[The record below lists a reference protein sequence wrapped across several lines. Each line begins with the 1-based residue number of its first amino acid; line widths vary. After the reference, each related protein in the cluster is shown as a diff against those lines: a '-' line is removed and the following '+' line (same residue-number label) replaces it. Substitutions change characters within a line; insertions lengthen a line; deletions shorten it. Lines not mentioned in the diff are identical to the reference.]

1 MKKAT
6 HKVSLLK
13 ACNGLL
19 SGALALLGY
28 TSCDSLGIGG
38 ETPLEYGTPYAKY
51 EIKGKVT
58 DRDTKTAIE
67 GARIIV
73 KPMQWKSDETFPPQA
88 FDTLQ
93 TDKDGNYLYQNEMT
107 MTDRYRVVC
116 EDPSGTLK
124 ADSAI
129 VEMDPQGGEGWYQGS
144 DSQEVNFELE
154 KRQQP

>member
-1 MKKAT
+1 MKKTT
-6 HKVSLLK
+6 HKFSWLK
-13 ACNGLL
+13 ACNSLL
-19 SGALALLGY
+19 SGTLALLGY
-28 TSCDSLGIGG
+28 TSCDSSGIGG

-58 DRDTKTAIE
+58 DRDTKAAIE

-107 MTDRYRVVC
+107 MIDRFRVVC
-116 EDPSGTLK
+116 EDPSGALK
-124 ADSAI
+124 ADSATI
-129 VEMDPQGGEGWYQGS
+129 KMDPQGGEGWYQGS
-144 DSQEVNFELE
+144 DSQEVDFELKKQE
-154 KRQQP
+154 P

>member
-1 MKKAT
+1 MKK
-6 HKVSLLK
+6 KSLNVRWLK
-13 ACNGLL
+13 ICNGLL
-19 SGALALLGY
+19 SGTLALLGY
-28 TSCDSLGIGG
+28 TSCDSSDEPGV
-38 ETPLEYGTPYAKY
+38 EYGTPYAKY

-58 DRDTKTAIE
+58 DQDTKAAVE

-73 KPMQWKSDETFPPQA
+73 KPLQWKSDETFPPQA
-88 FDTLQ
+88 FDTLK
-93 TDKDGNYLYQNEMT
+93 TDKGGDYLFLNEM
-107 MTDRYRVVC
+107 MVTDRYRVVC

>member
-1 MKKAT
+1 MKKTA
-6 HKVSLLK
+6 HNVRWLKV
-13 ACNGLL
+13 CNGLL

-28 TSCDSLGIGG
+28 ASCDSSD
-38 ETPLEYGTPYAKY
+38 EPAEEYGTPYAKY

-58 DRDTKTAIE
+58 DRDTKAAIE

-107 MTDRYRVVC
+107 MIDRFRVVC
-116 EDPSGTLK
+116 EDPLGALK
-124 ADSAI
+124 ADSATI
-129 VEMDPQGGEGWYQGS
+129 KMDPQGGKGWYQGS
-144 DSQEVNFELE
+144 DSQEVDFELKKQE
-154 KRQQP
+154 P

>member
-28 TSCDSLGIGG
+28 TSCDSLG
-38 ETPLEYGTPYAKY
+38 ETPDEYGTPYAKY

-58 DRDTKTAIE
+58 DRDTKAAIE

-73 KPMQWKSDETFPPQA
+73 LCNGSRTRHSLRRLLTPCRPTR
-88 FDTLQ
+88 T
-93 TDKDGNYLYQNEMT
+93 
-107 MTDRYRVVC
+107 
-116 EDPSGTLK
+116 
-124 ADSAI
+124 AI
-129 VEMDPQGGEGWYQGS
+129 TSTRM
-144 DSQEVNFELE
+144 
-154 KRQQP
+154 R

>member
-1 MKKAT
+1 MKKTT

-58 DRDTKTAIE
+58 GYEGCYRRRPRHRETYAMEVGRDI
-67 GARIIV
+67 
-73 KPMQWKSDETFPPQA
+73 
-88 FDTLQ
+88 
-93 TDKDGNYLYQNEMT
+93 
-107 MTDRYRVVC
+107 
-116 EDPSGTLK
+116 PSAG
-124 ADSAI
+124 
-129 VEMDPQGGEGWYQGS
+129 
-144 DSQEVNFELE
+144 F
-154 KRQQP
+154 

>member
-6 HKVSLLK
+6 HKFSWLK
-13 ACNGLL
+13 ACNSLL

-28 TSCDSLGIGG
+28 ASCDSSGIGG

-58 DRDTKTAIE
+58 DRDTKAAVE

-73 KPMQWKSDETFPPQA
+73 KPLQWKSDEPHHPYY

-93 TDKDGNYLYQNEMT
+93 TDREGNYLYQNEAT
-107 MTDRYRVVC
+107 VTDRFRVVC
-116 EDPSGTLK
+116 EDPSGALK
-124 ADSAI
+124 ADSATI
-129 VEMDPQGGEGWYQGS
+129 KMDPQGGKGWFQGS
-144 DSQEVNFELE
+144 DSQEVDFELKKQE
-154 KRQQP
+154 P

>member
-28 TSCDSLGIGG
+28 TSCDSSGIGG
-38 ETPLEYGTPYAKY
+38 ETPLEYGTPY

-58 DRDTKTAIE
+58 DRDTKAVIE
-67 GARIIV
+67 GARVIV
-73 KPMQWKSDETFPPQA
+73 KPMQWKSDEIFPPQA

-107 MTDRYRVVC
+107 VIDRFRVVC
-116 EDPSGTLK
+116 EDPSGALK
-124 ADSAI
+124 ADSATI
-129 VEMDPQGGEGWYQGS
+129 KMDPQGGEGWYQGS
-144 DSQEVNFELE
+144 DSQEVDFELKKQE
-154 KRQQP
+154 P

>member
-13 ACNGLL
+13 ACNGFL

-28 TSCDSLGIGG
+28 TSCDSSGIGG

-67 GARIIV
+67 GARVIV

-107 MTDRYRVVC
+107 MIDRFRVVC
-116 EDPSGTLK
+116 ALK
-124 ADSAI
+124 ADSATI
-129 VEMDPQGGEGWYQGS
+129 KMDPQGCEGWYEGS
-144 DSQEVNFELE
+144 DSQEVDFELKKQE
-154 KRQQP
+154 P

>member
-1 MKKAT
+1 MKKTA
-6 HKVSLLK
+6 HNVRWLKV
-13 ACNGLL
+13 CNGLL

-28 TSCDSLGIGG
+28 ASCDSSD
-38 ETPLEYGTPYAKY
+38 EPAEEYGTPYAKY

-58 DRDTKTAIE
+58 DRDTKAAIE

-107 MTDRYRVVC
+107 VIDRFRVVC
-116 EDPSGTLK
+116 EDPSGALK
-124 ADSAI
+124 ADSATI
-129 VEMDPQGGEGWYQGS
+129 KMDPQGGEGWYQGS
-144 DSQEVNFELE
+144 DSQEVDFELKKQE
-154 KRQQP
+154 P

>member
-1 MKKAT
+1 MKKTT

-13 ACNGLL
+13 AYNGLL

-28 TSCDSLGIGG
+28 TSCDSLG
-38 ETPLEYGTPYAKY
+38 ETPDEYGTPYAKY

-58 DRDTKTAIE
+58 DRDTKAAIE

-107 MTDRYRVVC
+107 VIDRFRVVC
-116 EDPSGTLK
+116 EDPSGALK
-124 ADSAI
+124 ADSATI
-129 VEMDPQGGEGWYQGS
+129 KMDPQGGEGWYQGS
-144 DSQEVNFELE
+144 DSQEVDFELKKQE
-154 KRQQP
+154 P

>member
-6 HKVSLLK
+6 HKFSWLK
-13 ACNGLL
+13 TCNGLL

-28 TSCDSLGIGG
+28 TSCDSSGIGG

-58 DRDTKTAIE
+58 DRDTKAAIE
-67 GARIIV
+67 GARVIV
-73 KPMQWKSDETFPPQA
+73 KPMQWKSDKTFPPQA

-107 MTDRYRVVC
+107 VTERFRVVC
-116 EDPSGTLK
+116 EDPSGALK
-124 ADSAI
+124 SDSATI
-129 VEMDPQGGEGWYQGS
+129 KMDPQGGDGWFQGS
-144 DSQEVNFELE
+144 DSQEVDFELKKQE
-154 KRQQP
+154 P

>member
-1 MKKAT
+1 MKKTT

-28 TSCDSLGIGG
+28 TSCDFAGD
-38 ETPLEYGTPYAKY
+38 EPVEYGSPYAKY

-58 DRDTKTAIE
+58 DRDTKAAIE

-107 MTDRYRVVC
+107 VIDRFRVVC
-116 EDPSGTLK
+116 EDPLGALK
-124 ADSAI
+124 ADSATI
-129 VEMDPQGGEGWYQGS
+129 KMDPQGGEGWYQGS
-144 DSQEVNFELE
+144 DSQEVDFELKKQE
-154 KRQQP
+154 P

>member
-6 HKVSLLK
+6 HNRRWMKVS
-13 ACNGLL
+13 NGFL
-19 SGALALLGY
+19 SGVLALLGY
-28 TSCDSLGIGG
+28 TSCDSSETDG
-38 ETPLEYGTPYAKY
+38 ETPVEYGTPYAKY

-58 DRDTKTAIE
+58 DKDTKAAVE
-67 GARIIV
+67 GARVIV

-88 FDTLQ
+88 FDTLK
-93 TDKDGNYLYQNEMT
+93 TDKGGDYLYQNEMT
-107 MTDRYRVVC
+107 VTDRYRVVC

>member
-6 HKVSLLK
+6 HNRRWMKVS
-13 ACNGLL
+13 NGFL
-19 SGALALLGY
+19 SGVLALLGY
-28 TSCDSLGIGG
+28 TSCDSSETGG
-38 ETPLEYGTPYAKY
+38 ETPVEYGTPYAKY

-58 DRDTKTAIE
+58 DKDTKAAVE
-67 GARIIV
+67 GARVIV
-73 KPMQWKSDETFPPQA
+73 KPMQWKSDE
-88 FDTLQ
+88 
-93 TDKDGNYLYQNEMT
+93 MT
-107 MTDRYRVVC
+107 VTDRYRVVC